1 MGRKGT
7 MIEKEINSDYL
18 DETITLKLY
27 QPESFSPLY
36 KYHIC
41 IMQDGDDYYQ
51 MGRIATLSDRLH
63 DSEEIMNTIFVGIHY
78 QDKYDRRE
86 KYHPNG
92 KQNEAYIKFL
102 VAEVVPLLDRELPT
116 YHMGKS
122 RALMGDS
129 LAGTLAFMTALK
141 YPNTFG
147 KVIMQS
153 PLVDEDVLAA
163 AENAKDIYSIDI
175 YHTIGTEETAVDTTS
190 DGQVD
195 FLTPNRTLNNY
206 LQEKGASYTY
216 HELEGGQHTWKYWQ
230 KDMKRVLTSMFG
242 GF

>member
-7 MIEKEINSDYL
+7 MIEKEIKSDYL
-18 DETITLKLY
+18 HETMTLKLY

-63 DSEEIMNTIFVGIHY
+63 DSEEITNTVLVGIHY
-78 QDKYDRRE
+78 QNRYDRKE
-86 KYHPNG
+86 KYHPSG
-92 KQNEAYIKFL
+92 EQNAAYIKFL
-102 VAEVVPLLDRELPT
+102 VNEVVPLLDRELPT

-153 PLVDEDVLAA
+153 PLVDEEVLDAV
-163 AENAKDIYSIDI
+163 ENAKDIYSIDI
-175 YHTIGTEETAVDTTS
+175 YHTIGTEETAVDTTD
-190 DGQVD
+190 DGKVD
-195 FLTPNRTLNNY
+195 FLTPNRQLKKL
-206 LQEKGASYTY
+206 LQEKGACYTY
-216 HELEGGQHTWKYWQ
+216 HELEEGQHTWKYWQ

-242 GF
+242 G

>member
-7 MIEKEINSDYL
+7 MIEKEINSDFL
-18 DETITLKLY
+18 HETMTLKLY
-27 QPESFSPLY
+27 EPESFSPLY

-63 DSEEIMNTIFVGIHY
+63 EAQEITNTVFVGIHY

-86 KYHPNG
+86 KYHPSG
-92 KQNEAYIKFL
+92 KQNAAYVKFL
-102 VAEVVPLLDRELPT
+102 VNEVVPLLDSEIPT

-122 RALMGDS
+122 RTLMGDS

-153 PLVDEDVLAA
+153 PLVNEEVLETAD
-163 AENAKDIYSIDI
+163 NAKDIHLIDI
-175 YHTIGTEETAVDTTS
+175 YHTIGTEETGVDTTA
-190 DGQVD
+190 DGKVD
-195 FLTPNRTLNNY
+195 FLTPNRKLQRR

-216 HELEGGQHTWKYWQ
+216 YELEEGQHTWKYWQ

-242 GF
+242 G